1 MSRQD
6 PYIAYTHRFFRKWLP
21 FYDLF
26 AWSIFNVYTAAAR
39 RAHARTLLDICTGT
53 GEMALRCA
61 TAGAQVTAI
70 DITEPMLA
78 KARKKA
84 GRLPIDFRL
93 MDARRLEFADA
104 SFEVSLVSLALH
116 DMPRRVR
123 LQVLREACR
132 VTSKRIVILDYE
144 FPEPRWLRRV
154 LIGLVGLFETAYF
167 KQFASE
173 GLRPLLEE
181 AGLRPIEVVRL
192 FPPLFAVYVVE
203 VP

>member
-1 MSRQD
+1 LKD

-21 FYDLF
+21 WYDLF
-26 AWSIFNVYTAAAR
+26 AWSIFNVYSAAAR

-61 TAGAQVTAI
+61 KAGARVTAI

-78 KARKKA
+78 KARDKA
-84 GRLPIDFRL
+84 GKLPIDFRL
-93 MDARRLEFADA
+93 MDARRLEFTDA
-104 SFEVSLVSLALH
+104 SFDVAVLSLALH

-123 LQVLREACR
+123 LEVLREACR
-132 VTSKRIVILDYE
+132 VTRDRIVILDYD
-144 FPEPRWLRRV
+144 FPGPRWLRRA

-167 KQFASE
+167 KQFATE

-181 AGLRPIEVVRL
+181 AGLRPIEVARL
-192 FPPLFAVYVVE
+192 VPPLFAVYVVK
-203 VP
+203 P